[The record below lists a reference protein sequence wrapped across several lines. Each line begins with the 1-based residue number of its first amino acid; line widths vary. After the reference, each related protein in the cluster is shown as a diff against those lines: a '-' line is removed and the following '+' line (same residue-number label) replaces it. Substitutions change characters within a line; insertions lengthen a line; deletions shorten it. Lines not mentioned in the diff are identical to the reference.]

1 MHRLSENKLKNN
13 ERLLPLLLIENV
25 IDKLQKEELFMTLS
39 LKNSFFYVNIK
50 ESSRKYILIFIVY
63 IVCSFITHDREYE
76 FCVVRSNF
84 TYPVIK
90 FKDM

>member
-1 MHRLSENKLKNN
+1 MHRLSENKLKNT

-25 IDKLQKEELFMTLS
+25 IDKLQKEELFMTLA
-39 LKNSFFYVNIK
+39 LKNSFFHVNIK
-50 ESSRKYILIFIVY
+50 ESSRKYIT
-63 IVCSFITHDREYE
+63 FITYDRKYE
-76 FCVVRSNF
+76 FCVARLNF